1 MHNILKIAKKN
12 STESIKTFGVATENK
27 RGINELQLSLAQQ
40 RITHKNK
47 IARAAT
53 QCEKNMT
60 SKKEVTSSSKNKERK
75 TYFRWSTLQFQ
86 QLIDCI
92 SVYKSKMTF
101 MDLDFDAENVV

>member
-1 MHNILKIAKKN
+1 
-12 STESIKTFGVATENK
+12 
-27 RGINELQLSLAQQ
+27 
-40 RITHKNK
+40 
-47 IARAAT
+47 
-53 QCEKNMT
+53 MT

-101 MDLDFDAENVV
+101 MDLDFDAENVF